1 MANLRVTYDPK
12 ADAAYIYF
20 TRRDEEG
27 EGIITT
33 VRMGGSSLSVI
44 ADLDATYRI
53 AGIEFLGA
61 SHTLPRALL
70 EQAEI
75 LNDDPSEAP

>member
-1 MANLRVTYDPK
+1 MANLRITYDPR

-27 EGIITT
+27 EGVITT
-33 VRMGGSSLSVI
+33 VRMGASSLSVI

-53 AGIEFLGA
+53 AGLEFLGA
-61 SHTLPRALL
+61 SHTLPKALL

-75 LNDDPSEAP
+75 LNGNPGEAP